1 MSEWYVKEFSKITK
15 ISVRTLHHYDHI
27 DLLKPS
33 IRLPNDYR
41 LYSEADLLKLQLIL
55 ALKFFGLNL
64 TQIKTLMKKN
74 INMLDHLRAQKKILQ
89 ERRKNLHNVQE
100 MLDTVIEKL
109 ESKSINFDDI
119 VQLMEDY
126 RAKEERYYGSETEQQ
141 KIYEQYLGDNRSEAI
156 EDLMTD
162 SHQRISEWKKEDWA
176 KVKREGEELHLA
188 LTQAIYNNLKPTD
201 PEVQGLIHKH
211 FQVINCF
218 YTPSKEVYHTLSQ
231 LYVEH
236 PDFRKLY
243 DSYHPNLARFLADAM
258 KAFAEREL

>member
-1 MSEWYVKEFSKITK
+1 MSQWYVKEFSKITK

-64 TQIKTLMKKN
+64 TQIKALMKKN

-89 ERRKNLHNVQE
+89 ERLKNLHDVQE
-100 MLDTVIEKL
+100 MLDTVIDKL

-126 RAKEERYYGSETEQQ
+126 RSREEQYYGSETEQQ
-141 KIYEQYLGDNRSEAI
+141 KIYEQYLDESSGEAI
-156 EDLMTD
+156 EDLIAD
-162 SHQRISEWKKEDWA
+162 SHQRMTEWKKEDWA
-176 KVKREGEELHLA
+176 KVKRDGETLDTA

-201 PEVQGLIHKH
+201 PQVQDLIRKH

-218 YTPSKEVYHTLSQ
+218 CTPTKELYYTLSQ